1 MSWGFSQHAIHWLF
15 CWAVLDFPHSITVGR
30 EWEKKNVGCRY
41 SEQGL
46 RDWLIFKT
54 PWLDRQEHS
63 VMSYWHD
70 SCWFNFRWLFLNFFT
85 VITISSLVQRSAQE
99 YAQCFNWQ
107 CWFTFGCS
115 RGWPHV
121 FIHLLL
127 FSTPRPGLGNGAD
140 LTAPSRRLGF
150 HTCSPHAFV
159 LTIAGLHS
167 LLIRFW

>member
-15 CWAVLDFPHSITVGR
+15 CWAVLDFPHSIAVV
-30 EWEKKNVGCRY
+30 ESEKKKCWLSIFWAGIKRLADFQNSMTRQTRTFCNVLLAWQLLVQFSLAFFY
-41 SEQGL
+41 
-46 RDWLIFKT
+46 
-54 PWLDRQEHS
+54 
-63 VMSYWHD
+63 
-70 SCWFNFRWLFLNFFT
+70 FFT

-167 LLIRFW
+167 LLI